1 MITFSENRLTTRA
14 PKLEKLEHKK
24 IIETNVQTPK

>member
-24 IIETNVQTPK
+24 VIDSVVQTPK